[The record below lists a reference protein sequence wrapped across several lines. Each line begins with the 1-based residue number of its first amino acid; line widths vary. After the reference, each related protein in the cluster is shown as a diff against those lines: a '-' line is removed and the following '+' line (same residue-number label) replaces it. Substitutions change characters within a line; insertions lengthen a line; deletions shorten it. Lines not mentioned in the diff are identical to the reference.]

1 VIEGIEAGTSLFLI
15 DEDTSATNFMIRD
28 ELMQRVIHREMEP
41 ITPFIER
48 IRELYENY
56 GISTVIVAG
65 SSGAYFHIADS
76 IIQMDRYVPKD
87 ITVLAKKEAENFPQI
102 SVPEQ
107 LAKKPAYDRVPR
119 PDQAFHGN
127 DRIKMKTMGKEAV
140 MINKEMIDLRY
151 VEQIVD
157 SEQVTALGYCMRY
170 AQKHLMNGKK
180 DLRQVIAEME
190 KVIEKESLDA
200 LCESRSSIACMAMP
214 RAQEIFACFDRYRK
228 LKL

>member
-1 VIEGIEAGTSLFLI
+1 MKKYIIVRDNAQYIAGTTLK
-15 DEDTSATNFMIRD
+15 
-28 ELMQRVIHREMEP
+28 
-41 ITPFIER
+41 
-48 IRELYENY
+48 
-56 GISTVIVAG
+56 VA
-65 SSGAYFHIADS
+65 S
-76 IIQMDRYVPKD
+76 QP
-87 ITVLAKKEAENFPQI
+87 EAFNMALHVCK
-102 SVPEQ
+102 S
-107 LAKKPAYDRVPR
+107 
-119 PDQAFHGN
+119 
-127 DRIKMKTMGKEAV
+127 KEAV

>member
-1 VIEGIEAGTSLFLI
+1 MSKVAVIYWSGTGNTEMMANKVGEGAKAAGAETEAFPAISL
-15 DEDTSATNFMIRD
+15 S
-28 ELMQRVIHREMEP
+28 QEP
-41 ITPFIER
+41 ARQPDFKR
-48 IRELYENY
+48 CP
-56 GISTVIVAG
+56 
-65 SSGAYFHIADS
+65 IANADL
-76 IIQMDRYVPKD
+76 K
-87 ITVLAKKEAENFPQI
+87 
-102 SVPEQ
+102 
-107 LAKKPAYDRVPR
+107 
-119 PDQAFHGN
+119 GN

-140 MINKEMIDLRY
+140 MINKEMIGLRY